1 MFNIIDKERVMRGNF
16 ADEADSFIRF
26 IILHLRLTVGGCVSV
41 GGRGGER
48 GGGGQRSLINTRKS
62 TSYNIKLSIYN
73 DGVRPVEMK
82 RRLEVEEKLVCTV
95 YI

>member
-1 MFNIIDKERVMRGNF
+1 M
-16 ADEADSFIRF
+16 
-26 IILHLRLTVGGCVSV
+26 SV
-41 GGRGGER
+41 GGGRAR
-48 GGGGQRSLINTRKS
+48 VGQRGSINTRKS

-73 DGVRPVEMK
+73 DGVRPVEEK

>member
-1 MFNIIDKERVMRGNF
+1 MSEG
-16 ADEADSFIRF
+16 A
-26 IILHLRLTVGGCVSV
+26 GG
-41 GGRGGER
+41 GG
-48 GGGGQRSLINTRKS
+48 GGGGQRGLINTRKS

-73 DGVRPVEMK
+73 DGVRSVEMK